1 MKKVYLIFIVGAITI
16 FLTGITLA
24 QEKAKSTTK
33 QTTISK
39 KVAEVVVDTFETS
52 NLWQGKPMEWKEGAV
67 EETSDDSLKLS
78 LNTDAKFAKSGK
90 KSLKIEYIPSVVSK
104 NKFARLNRN
113 CEKQMG
119 ENNAISFWVYI
130 ASAIP
135 SADGNAIATIDLFD
149 NETWKKCSS
158 SEIPLN
164 FKGWKKISLSKKD
177 FSNTDNWNKINIIQ
191 LSIIGKVTLYIDDIS
206 FTKM

>member
-33 QTTISK
+33 QM
-39 KVAEVVVDTFETS
+39 VVDTFETS

-78 LNTDAKFAKSGK
+78 LNSDAKFAKSGK

-130 ASAIP
+130 A
-135 SADGNAIATIDLFD
+135 DGNATATIDLFD

-177 FSNTDNWNKINIIQ
+177 FPNTDNWNKINIIQ

-206 FTKM
+206 FNKM

>member
-1 MKKVYLIFIVGAITI
+1 MKKVYLIFVIAAMVM
-16 FLTGITLA
+16 FLTTVVPA
-24 QEKAKSTTK
+24 QETKKAP
-33 QTTISK
+33 
-39 KVAEVVVDTFETS
+39 KVTVAKNVVVDTFETS

-113 CEKQMG
+113 CENQMG

-130 ASAIP
+130 A
-135 SADGNAIATIDLFD
+135 DGNATATIDLFD

-164 FKGWKKISLSKKD
+164 FKGWKKISLPKKD
-177 FSNTDNWNKINIIQ
+177 FPNTDNWNKINIIQ

>member
-1 MKKVYLIFIVGAITI
+1 MKKVYVIFVIVAMVM
-16 FLTGITLA
+16 FLTTVALLSQETKKA
-24 QEKAKSTTK
+24 Q
-33 QTTISK
+33 
-39 KVAEVVVDTFETS
+39 KVAVPKDIVVDTFETN

-78 LNTDAKFAKSGK
+78 LNSDVKFVKNGK
-90 KSLKIEYIPSVVSK
+90 KSLKIDYITSVVSK

-119 ENNAISFWVYI
+119 ENNAISLWVY
-130 ASAIP
+130 A
-135 SADGNAIATIDLFD
+135 ADGNANLTIDLFD

-158 SEIPLN
+158 KDIPLN
-164 FKGWKKISLSKKD
+164 FKGWKKIALAKKD
-177 FSNTDNWNKINIIQ
+177 FSNTDNWSKINIIQ
-191 LSIIGKVTLYIDDIS
+191 LSIVGKVILYIDDIS